1 MFTTVR
7 MTSAEGELEMP
18 EPSRAPNVA
27 VALDDVVTMGEDTDS
42 FVAELE
48 DTIGD
53 LKLVEDGVEG
63 AADGEE
69 TFFSSAA
76 VTEVEDDLEGIE
88 VEEYDIVEVVLEYRS
103 WMPRSVFKLIRREV
117 LNLLLTRSD
126 DSKSCEACMPITRH
140 MFK

>member
-1 MFTTVR
+1 